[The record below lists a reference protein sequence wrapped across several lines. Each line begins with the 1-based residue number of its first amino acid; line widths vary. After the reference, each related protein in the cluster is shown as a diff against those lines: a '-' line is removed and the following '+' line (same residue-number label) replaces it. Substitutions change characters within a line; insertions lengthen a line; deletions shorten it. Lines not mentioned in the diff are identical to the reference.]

1 MTREKDVE
9 QLQFMAADAG
19 TRKVLEIVLRIAQA
33 DIDSL
38 NEKLLRSSDFADMR
52 AYQGGI
58 KALQKLT
65 SLNGSVERGLK
76 PVTSED

>member
-1 MTREKDVE
+1 MTAE
-9 QLQFMAADAG
+9 AS
-19 TRKVLEIVLRIAQA
+19 TRRVLELVLRIAQA

-38 NEKLLRSSDFADMR
+38 NKKLLTSNEFGDMR

-65 SLNGSVERGLK
+65 SLNGSIERGLK